1 MSKLPTHATA
11 SPPTTT
17 LRLVGRFGRALAL
30 VVLAAAL
37 LASCSISP
45 QPVPPPVDDPISI
58 QAELIK
64 VEDDGAGAGV
74 WMRGLPGAVTPGAE
88 VLRAVNRVT
97 PGPAIDVPVLPDGG
111 FELFVQGTAKD
122 AFRAQARKGVSYS
135 DPVDVQGLGD
145 GAVVEIDPSSGSCVK
160 VDPVREIVFPA
171 TPVGGV
177 EILPVLVRNECPFD
191 LQIVNFS
198 SMSGNAS
205 FEPMLGTFS
214 SGFVMMGGDA
224 FLGVAFHPVS
234 EGLQADELWIE
245 FLPQPEPQPEIVT
258 PWLLSVRGTATI
270 E

>member
-11 SPPTTT
+11 FLPSTT
-17 LRLVGRFGRALAL
+17 LGLVGRFGRALAL

-88 VLRAVNRVT
+88 VLRAVNRIT
-97 PGPAIDVPVLPDGG
+97 IGPAIDVPVLPDGG

-122 AFRAQARKGVSYS
+122 AFRAQARKGDSYS

-214 SGFVMMGGDA
+214 SGFVKVGGDA